1 MEQQRIFPI
10 IERVV
15 IDTGEILKPHFEK
28 KKYRLVKTEEKYIKN
43 KYGQNLK
50 IITKYY
56 KEHEQLRMFE

>member
-10 IERVV
+10 VERVV
-15 IDTGEILKPHFEK
+15 IETGEILEPHFER
-28 KKYRLVKTEEKYIKN
+28 KKYRLVNTEEKYMRN

-56 KEHEQLRMFE
+56 KEHEQLRMF

>member
-28 KKYRLVKTEEKYIKN
+28 KKYRLVNTEEKYIN

-56 KEHEQLRMFE
+56 KEHKQLRLYE